1 MESTENQGFGCILVC
16 NMFLK
21 VTVKVSISRFSGLYY
36 SSDGGTSWK
45 NSDATLNTIRFINT
59 AIAAGQNKMIR
70 K

>member
-1 MESTENQGFGCILVC
+1 
-16 NMFLK
+16 MFLK

-70 K
+70 KKNTLLLMCSIRVFYVL